1 MKEYD
6 GEFDLGVF
14 RATVSDLITD
24 FLYYDRKEDDQLPRG
39 MIEDAVKEGKIT
51 VDEIVDLFRTH
62 IEQGLGAE

>member
-6 GEFDLGVF
+6 GEFDLDVF

-51 VDEIVDLFRTH
+51 VDEIVDLFRAH